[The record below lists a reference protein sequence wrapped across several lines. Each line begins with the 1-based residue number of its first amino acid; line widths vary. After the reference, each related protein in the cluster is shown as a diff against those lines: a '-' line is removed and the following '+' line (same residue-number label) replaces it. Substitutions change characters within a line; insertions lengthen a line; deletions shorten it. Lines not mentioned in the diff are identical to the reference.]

1 VPQDGAHQLF
11 NSSSGTRATL
21 GRSRLGRRNGAQLPH
36 YRGLVR
42 RFLVGQ
48 RFSVLPIEFVHAR
61 ASLTRANLRQDGHG
75 EYSRINIPL
84 GSGQY
89 WPSAEIAKLIRPVA
103 NYGFES
109 ALDLAIMVLTGVVA
123 PSSGDFVAC
132 SMERVANMAA
142 VPT

>member
-1 VPQDGAHQLF
+1 M
-11 NSSSGTRATL
+11 
-21 GRSRLGRRNGAQLPH
+21 
-36 YRGLVR
+36 R

-142 VPT
+142 VPTYAMFVVAGPWRIQQARALTTTSAEST